1 MCYSAEAWSDFHR
14 FTKEFGAIL
23 SMRLF
28 VKLFGDRGR
37 DKKIKI
43 PKAMADAFMH
53 PKTDEEREVKAF
65 IDAFNAEQAMTLEQ
79 ELFKQKKRLA
89 DAERVLAGP
98 KPTKK
103 AAEDLRIAGNKIPDI
118 QGKLADLRRTEP
130 KARDSRI
137 FPDSYATV
145 MLMQDRKKV
154 VMPMRYHCRPEGMP
168 ASIDRTKD
176 GKVSGTY
183 NARRDNLRRF
193 WRNQFGHAHCVMVVN
208 TFYENVERH
217 TMEHR
222 ELAPGEKPEN
232 VVLKFNPEP
241 AQDMIIACLYSHW
254 TGPDGEDLW
263 SFAAITDDPPPEVA
277 AAGHDRCIIQIKP
290 ENIDAWLNPDPA
302 NLEALDAIL
311 DDRPQAFYEHRL
323 AA

>member
-14 FTKEFGAIL
+14 FIKEFGAIL
-23 SMRLF
+23 SIRHF
-28 VKLFGDRGR
+28 VKLFGDRGK

-43 PKAMADAFMH
+43 PKAMADGFAH
-53 PKTDEEREVKAF
+53 PKTDDECEVKAF
-65 IDAFNAEQAMTLEQ
+65 IDAFDAEQTTALEQ

-103 AAEDLRIAGNKIPDI
+103 VAEDQRIASNKIPDI
-118 QGKLADLRRTEP
+118 QGKLADLHRTEP

-137 FPDSYATV
+137 FPDSYASV
-145 MLMQDRKKV
+145 MVMQDGKKV
-154 VMPMRYHCRPEGMP
+154 VMPMRYHCRPEGLS

-183 NARRDNLRRF
+183 NARRDNLERF
-193 WRNQFGHAHCVMVVN
+193 WRNQFGHTHAVMVVN
-208 TFYENVERH
+208 AFYENVARH

-222 ELAPGEKPEN
+222 ELAPGEKEEN

-241 AQDMIIACLYSHW
+241 PQDMLIACLYSHW
-254 TGPDGEDLW
+254 TGPGEELW
-263 SFAAITDDPPPEVA
+263 SFAAITDEPPPEVA

-290 ENIDAWLNPDPA
+290 ENVDAWLNPDPA
-302 NLEALDAIL
+302 NLAALYAIL